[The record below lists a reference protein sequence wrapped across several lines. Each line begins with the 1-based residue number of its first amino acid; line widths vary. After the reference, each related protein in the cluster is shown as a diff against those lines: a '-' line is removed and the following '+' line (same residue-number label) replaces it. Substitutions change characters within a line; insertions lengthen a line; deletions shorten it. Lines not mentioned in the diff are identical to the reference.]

1 MMKIVLHFVLYS
13 LLKGGKIWRRPAAI
27 LCLSAALLAALPAS
41 GEETYFVLESPD
53 SVRPYT
59 VTSLRLLLP
68 FDGQLQLFADIG
80 GELIPLTAG
89 QAAGQGELVL
99 PFTGLDAAGEPLPSG
114 STVLTARLTG
124 QDQALEANVRTRV
137 LPPAAGL
144 KYVILSRE
152 KLPSRGG
159 EDLYADYQLSQ
170 ASRLLI
176 QLYRADDMQTP
187 LRTWNLERKDSL
199 PHAFRWD
206 KKLDGLPAPEGDYV
220 LTFEVPRAQQGA
232 LARSFRLTGEAAAA
246 QAVTAHEPG
255 MFLPLDAKDP
265 ASVWRAMMAPL
276 VMVNIAAMQHQLIYS
291 LPDTASPSL
300 GMVHGQTAGL
310 EVLETDIN
318 GFARVRA
325 ARHGDG
331 AWITGYV
338 PQDKLVIIQPDD
350 RYGLL
355 LDKEAQTLTVYRS
368 GLPIGSLQISTGVYV
383 PPGTNSFDTL
393 AGAFITQ
400 DRISEFTNEGFRFE
414 HAMRIDG
421 GNLLHGTG
429 YKVINGTKDYS
440 QQLAQL
446 GRPASHGCVRVD
458 HRISE
463 AGINAWWLYAN
474 LPRNTKVL
482 VLPVAKSVPETAKS
496 QAKAAGDPA
505 ATQNSPQAEGI
516 LPPEPVLP
524 APEDLS
530 GLPEFQVQEDIPD
543 SQAASQ
549 TGLSAAPSAPLGNT
563 QITLTFGGDCV
574 LGSEERSRKLEE
586 SFDSVVARQG
596 ESWPFSGLADIFH
609 TDDLSMVNLENV
621 LKDNSSGMNPRLH
634 NFRGPS
640 AFANI
645 LKLGGVDLVNLAN
658 NHFPDYGQEG
668 KNSTRRALNNHGIP
682 YAGYSSL
689 HIATFGEVRIGFAGI
704 RETIFHQNRGRI
716 AQEIAELKKRGADYI
731 VYTCH
736 FGVEYEPNHNELQ
749 TLMARTAID
758 AGANLVIGHHP
769 HLVQGIER
777 YQDGLIFY
785 SLGNLVFGGNLELTT
800 FDGLL
805 VQVRLDFEDRLLR
818 RTAVR
823 LIPVITSGARP
834 ANDFR
839 PQPATGTDK
848 ERILQAIN
856 ADSDR
861 VYPEQFV
868 ITPME

>member
-1 MMKIVLHFVLYS
+1 MMKIILQFGLCARFTA
-13 LLKGGKIWRRPAAI
+13 GKSKQRLTAI
-27 LCLSAALLAALPAS
+27 LCLSAALMLALPAS
-41 GEETYFVLESPD
+41 GEQPAFALEAPA

-59 VTSLRLLLP
+59 QTGLRLLLP

-80 GELIPLTAG
+80 GERVPLTAG
-89 QAAGQGELVL
+89 QAAGQGELLL
-99 PFTGLDAAGEPLPSG
+99 PFTGLDAVGEPLPPG
-114 STVLTARLTG
+114 TIKLTARLTG
-124 QDQALEANVRTRV
+124 QDRALEANAQTRV
-137 LPPAAGL
+137 LPPAAAL
-144 KYVILSRE
+144 MYVILSRE
-152 KLPSRGG
+152 SLPSQGG
-159 EDLYADYQLSQ
+159 EDLYADYQLSR

-176 QLYRADDMQTP
+176 RLYRADDMQAP

-206 KKLDGLPAPEGDYV
+206 KKLDGQPAPEGGYV
-220 LTFEVPRAQQGA
+220 LTFEVPNSQQGA
-232 LARSFRLTGEAAAA
+232 LARSFRLTGEAAEA
-246 QAVTAHEPG
+246 QTLAAHEPG
-255 MFLPLDAKDP
+255 MFLPLDAGDP

-276 VMVNIAAMQHQLIYS
+276 VMVNIAAMQHQFIYS

-318 GFARVRA
+318 GFARIRA

-338 PQDKLVIIQPDD
+338 PQNRLVIVQPDE

-355 LDKEAQTLTVYRS
+355 LDKGAQTLTVYRS
-368 GLPIGSLQISTGVYV
+368 GRPIGSLTISTGVYI
-383 PPGTNSFDTL
+383 PPGTDSFDTL

-400 DRISEFTNEGFRFE
+400 DRIAEFTNEGFRFA

-421 GNLLHGTG
+421 GNLIHGTG
-429 YKVINGTKDYS
+429 YKVVNGTKDYS

-474 LPRNTKVL
+474 LPRKTKVL
-482 VLPVAKSVPETAKS
+482 VLP
-496 QAKAAGDPA
+496 AAEA
-505 ATQNSPQAEGI
+505 AYASAQLEAAIRHAAAQNI
-516 LPPEPVLP
+516 LPGEDVPLPEPVTT
-524 APEDLS
+524 PEDLS
-530 GLPEFQVQEDIPD
+530 DLPAFQVLEDLPD
-543 SQAASQ
+543 SQATAR
-549 TGLSAAPSAPLGNT
+549 TGLPSAVPSDPTGT
-563 QITLTFGGDCV
+563 AQITLTFGGDCV

-586 SFDSVVARQG
+586 SFDSVVARKG
-596 ESWPFSGLADIFH
+596 EAWPFSGLADIFH
-609 TDDLSMVNLENV
+609 SDDLSMVNLENV
-621 LKDNSSGMNPRLH
+621 FKDSASGMSPRLH

-640 AFANI
+640 AFARI
-645 LKLGGVDLVNLAN
+645 LTLGGVDLVNLAN

-668 KNSTRRALNNHGIP
+668 KNSTRQALNDHGIS

-689 HIATFGEVRIGFAGI
+689 HIAAFGEVRIGFAGI

-736 FGVEYEPNHNELQ
+736 FGIEYEPGHNELQ

-805 VQVRLDFEDRLLR
+805 AQVQLDFEGRQLR

-848 ERILQAIN
+848 ERILQAVN

-861 VYPEQFV
+861 VYPERFV
-868 ITPME
+868 ILPAE